1 MARQSQPTAPPAPGL
16 PPLTHTFQQTL
27 RRAWAHRG
35 LLAWLL
41 WPVSLLYGLAVAIRR
56 WQFREGLMETHRVP
70 ACVIVVGNVV
80 AGGAGKTPV
89 VMALVRHLQARGLK
103 VGVVSRGHGRSAQD
117 CREVLSSSTTQ
128 EVGDEPALI
137 HRDTGAPVFVAIRR
151 VEAAQALLAKYP
163 DTQVIVCDDGLQHYA
178 LQRDLEICVFD
189 DRGIGNGFLLPAG
202 PLREPWPRPAIRSRT
217 TKNTH
222 GKTQVGKL
230 WSPIETLLLHTGE
243 HRAFKEGFTA
253 TRTLAAHAIR
263 SDGSV
268 VPLAELRG
276 QPLVALAAIA
286 QPEKFFDMLRAR
298 GLTLA
303 HTLALP
309 DHYSFDSWS
318 SPFHEVQ
325 TLICTE
331 KDAVKLWRDHPQV
344 LAVPLTITLEA
355 AFLAAIDSTVT
366 KLSSRHGHTTS

>member
-16 PPLTHTFQQTL
+16 PTLTHTFQQTL
-27 RRAWAHRG
+27 QRAWAHRG
-35 LLAWLL
+35 LLPWLL

-128 EVGDEPALI
+128 EVGDEPTLI

-178 LQRDLEICVFD
+178 LQRDIEIAVFD
-189 DRGIGNGFLLPAG
+189 DRGAGNGWLLPAG
-202 PLREPWPRPAIRSRT
+202 PLREPWPGHRRGGTALVVHTGQKPAFAGFASRRELAD
-217 TKNTH
+217 H
-222 GKTQVGKL
+222 AI
-230 WSPIETLLLHTGE
+230 SPDGSQIALNTLLGH
-243 HRAFKEGFTA
+243 
-253 TRTLAAHAIR
+253 
-263 SDGSV
+263 
-268 VPLAELRG
+268 PLT
-276 QPLVALAAIA
+276 AIA
-286 QPEKFFDMLRAR
+286 GIASPEAFFDMLRSR
-298 GLTLA
+298 GLVLEKTM
-303 HTLALP
+303 ALP
-309 DHYSFDSWS
+309 DHHAFENFD
-318 SPFHEVQ
+318 FAALKGRTV
-325 TLICTE
+325 LCTE
-331 KDAVKLWRDHPQV
+331 KDAVKLFAGTGRDGLNL
-344 LAVPLTITLEA
+344 LAVPLDFSPEP
-355 AFLAAIDSTVT
+355 AFFSALDT
-366 KLSSRHGHTTS
+366 KLLSLLSQLPSNHGHQTS